1 MAIRFT
7 KSAGRHGVSQ
17 QEALHA
23 VFHHVNAAS
32 IEGEPGDKTMVFV
45 GLPHPQARRFI
56 EVIASIR
63 GSADIKIFHAME
75 VTDAWKHLV
84 YEAGHTEWENES

>member
-1 MAIRFT
+1 
-7 KSAGRHGVSQ
+7 
-17 QEALHA
+17 
-23 VFHHVNAAS
+23 
-32 IEGEPGDKTMVFV
+32 MVFV